1 MSSDQTSVAAA
12 SEQITRL
19 STEIRSAIDHLVAR
33 HIPIESNLGLPEL
46 QFSSTVLGVGG
57 SNDSILIARSP
68 KAASDRALLSRP
80 RCTFVAEPSGAHLEF
95 VASRPREARLGA
107 VEAIELDFPEVLV
120 HLRRR
125 DSARVELGTPR
136 IWVRV
141 MADASGFLAFEGYL
155 ADVSDSG
162 VALVYSSEIALEPGT
177 LLRGCRAE
185 LPRGDSVTF
194 DVEVQYSQQVEIPEA
209 LRPERARA
217 NRSGCRFVGAPN
229 RRIVER
235 LLLAGR
241 PGEEA

>member
-19 STEIRSAIDHLVAR
+19 STEIRSAVDHLIAR
-33 HIPIESNLGLPEL
+33 RIRIESNLGLPEL
-46 QFSSTVLGVGG
+46 QFSSSVLAVGG
-57 SNDSILIARSP
+57 QNESILIARQKP
-68 KAASDRALLSRP
+68 ASDRALLSRP

-95 VASRPREARLGA
+95 VASRPREARFGA
-107 VEAIELDFPEVLV
+107 AEAIELDFPEVLV

-125 DSARVELGTPR
+125 DSARIELGTPR

-185 LPRGDSVTF
+185 LPRGDAVTF
-194 DVEVQYSQQVEIPEA
+194 DVEVQYSQRVEIPQA
-209 LRPERARA
+209 MQPGQARA

-235 LLLAGR
+235 LLLAGG
-241 PGEEA
+241 PGQC